1 MLEMLSLTRKITT
14 DLHVFL
20 DLPAVYYVWFDFPF
34 FFVTCVFSSQNENE
48 MYFKTILQKRFS
60 SNLASHC

>member
-34 FFVTCVFSSQNENE
+34 FLLLA
-48 MYFKTILQKRFS
+48 YFLPRMKMKCILKLYYKKDS
-60 SNLASHC
+60 PLI